1 MIKLSNLIYSELKKL
16 KLINDKNLV
25 VLNNQTR
32 EDKIKVIKDTKSKII
47 FLEKIKINSKYY
59 RSEKSKFDNRTTT
72 QKAKNNV
79 ANVKTSKGNIKVPKL
94 DNDYRRVKQFNK
106 ILKNKEILDFGCA
119 WGGFLKNLKNV
130 KSLNG
135 LEIRENCIEYIKK
148 NIKKINL
155 YQDLNSIDKKFDIIT
170 MFHVAEHLPDQIN
183 VLRGLK
189 NKLKKNGKIIV
200 EVPHAEDF
208 LILQNEL
215 KEFKNWTFRT
225 EHLILHTHNSLRK
238 YLSKAGFKKIDIQF
252 YQRYDF
258 SNHLGWFLK
267 RKPGG
272 HNFYKDIIKKKLN
285 LSYVENIK
293 NLKQT
298 DTLIAIAQ
306 NT

>member
-1 MIKLSNLIYSELKKL
+1 M
-16 KLINDKNLV
+16 
-25 VLNNQTR
+25 
-32 EDKIKVIKDTKSKII
+32 
-47 FLEKIKINSKYY
+47 
-59 RSEKSKFDNRTTT
+59 
-72 QKAKNNV
+72 
-79 ANVKTSKGNIKVPKL
+79 
-94 DNDYRRVKQFNK
+94 
-106 ILKNKEILDFGCA
+106 
-119 WGGFLKNLKNV
+119 
-130 KSLNG
+130 NG

-155 YQDLNSIDKKFDIIT
+155 FQDLNSIDKKFDIIT
-170 MFHVAEHLPDQIN
+170 MFHVLEHLPNQISI
-183 VLRGLK
+183 LKLLK

-215 KEFKNWTFRT
+215 REFKNWTFRT

-272 HNFYKDIIKKKLN
+272 HDFYKDIVKKKLN

-298 DTLIAIAQ
+298 DTLIAVAQ
-306 NT
+306 NS

>member
-1 MIKLSNLIYSELKKL
+1 MKES
-16 KLINDKNLV
+16 
-25 VLNNQTR
+25 
-32 EDKIKVIKDTKSKII
+32 
-47 FLEKIKINSKYY
+47 
-59 RSEKSKFDNRTTT
+59 
-72 QKAKNNV
+72 QK
-79 ANVKTSKGNIKVPKL
+79 
-94 DNDYRRVKQFNK
+94 
-106 ILKNKEILDFGCA
+106 
-119 WGGFLKNLKNV
+119 
-130 KSLNG
+130 
-135 LEIRENCIEYIKK
+135 
-148 NIKKINL
+148 
-155 YQDLNSIDKKFDIIT
+155 
-170 MFHVAEHLPDQIN
+170 
-183 VLRGLK
+183 
-189 NKLKKNGKIIV
+189 
-200 EVPHAEDF
+200 
-208 LILQNEL
+208 ILQNEL

>member
-155 YQDLNSIDKKFDIIT
+155 YQDLNSIDKRFDIIT

-272 HNFYKDIIKKKLN
+272 HNFYK
-285 LSYVENIK
+285 NIVSK
-293 NLKQT
+293 NLNHVYCENLKKMGQT
-298 DTLIAIAQ
+298 DTLIAIAE
-306 NT
+306 